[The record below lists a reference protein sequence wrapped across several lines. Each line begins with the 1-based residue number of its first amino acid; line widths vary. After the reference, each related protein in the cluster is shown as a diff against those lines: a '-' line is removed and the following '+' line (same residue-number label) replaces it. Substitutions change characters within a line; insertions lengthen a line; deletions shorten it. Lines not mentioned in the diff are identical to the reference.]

1 LLSLFSFFV
10 FRSWSQQTHSLNISE
25 HMDEHRNPTTTKS
38 LSHAKEG
45 FLDVF
50 ASTVGSA
57 ACTYSG
63 QPFDTVKVRLQVNS
77 ALYSNSFFN
86 CLRTTVKNEG
96 IWSLWKGS
104 VPAFLGAMTENVVA
118 FAVNGL
124 IKRYYLSTK
133 PNPEEKSV
141 GESIVL
147 GAISGAICGVAYCPC
162 DVVKCRTQV
171 NVATGVGAT
180 DSFAIAKEVF
190 QKRGVRGL
198 FAGVSAQ
205 VLRDTPFYATFFGL
219 YDVFCGIL
227 RENTKLSDSAIY
239 FLSGGFAGQLGWV
252 VSIGADTIK
261 SRMQTSDNPQ
271 GIIATGREIYR
282 LGGWKGFFSGVEA
295 AMIRAFPA
303 NAALFLGYEVS
314 RRMMSDVIYR

>member
-1 LLSLFSFFV
+1 MSA
-10 FRSWSQQTHSLNISE
+10 E
-25 HMDEHRNPTTTKS
+25 TTTNTNQNRS
-38 LSHAKEG
+38 NGKEG
-45 FLDVF
+45 FLDIF
-50 ASTVGSA
+50 ASVVGSA

-77 ALYSNSFFN
+77 ALYNNSFFG
-86 CLRTTVKNEG
+86 CLRQTVKNEG

-124 IKRYYLSTK
+124 IKRYYLATK
-133 PNPEEKSV
+133 ENPGEKSFK
-141 GESIVL
+141 ESIVL

-162 DVVKCRTQV
+162 DVIKCRTQV

-180 DSFAIAKEVF
+180 DSIAIAKQVLK
-190 QKRGVRGL
+190 QRGVRGL

-227 RENTKLSDSAIY
+227 KENTKLSDSAVY
-239 FLSGGFAGQLGWV
+239 FLSGGFAGQLGWIT
-252 VSIGADTIK
+252 SIGADTIK
-261 SRMQTSDNPQ
+261 SRMQTSDSPQ
-271 GIIATGREIYR
+271 GFIATGREIYR
-282 LGGWKGFFSGVEA
+282 MSGWRGFFAGVEA

-314 RRMMSDVIYR
+314 RKMMEDVVYR